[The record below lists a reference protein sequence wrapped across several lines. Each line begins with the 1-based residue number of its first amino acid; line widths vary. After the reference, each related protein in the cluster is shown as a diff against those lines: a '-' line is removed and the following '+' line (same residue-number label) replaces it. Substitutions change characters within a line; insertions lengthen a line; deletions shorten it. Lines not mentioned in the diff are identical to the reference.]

1 MTDQNPATTSPP
13 APTSQQ
19 QFKPP
24 AVMAGGQVAAI
35 VPQNLDDAFRV
46 ATAFHQSGLAPS
58 TFKNAQAVLVAVMA
72 GSELGFAPF
81 QSMQAFAVINGKA
94 AMWGDAIPAL
104 LWSNGFDI
112 TEWFDNEDTPT
123 KAFCKIT
130 RPNGKEIE
138 RTFSLQDAKGAEL
151 IGKAG
156 PWKQYRKRML
166 QMRARA
172 FAARDGASDV
182 LKGLPIYEEVRDT
195 PGGGDGNGQGSGLR
209 ARLKG
214 STTGEGFST
223 AQAEHVDNGAH
234 PADVAANAAAVEA
247 EIEEIKEEAEERDA
261 AAQALAEPE
270 IEGGDP
276 IEFPCD
282 MCGAPAGEDC
292 AEGCPAADDAEE
304 PTGAT
309 QGDEE
314 PEPETTADDDFPG
327 DREPDAPLDNHQPKA
342 DPPADPKPSA
352 PSSTFKA
359 RIAGCRSRLSE
370 ISIPNLTKLKSTWAN
385 AAQLVADLDKADPD
399 ALAELQAF
407 YDDLLAKHEDAA
419 REAGKA
425 Q

>member
-1 MTDQNPATTSPP
+1 MTDQAQEAERTAVAATA
-13 APTSQQ
+13 APQHR
-19 QFKPP
+19 PP
-24 AVMAGGQVAAI
+24 AVIAGGAVAAI

-46 ATAFHQSGLAPS
+46 ATAFHQSGLAPA

-81 QSMQAFAVINGKA
+81 QSMQSFAVINGKA

-104 LWSNGFDI
+104 LWSNGFKLK
-112 TEWFDNEDTPT
+112 EWFDNEDVPT
-123 KAFCKIT
+123 KAFCKVT
-130 RPNGKEIE
+130 RPDGEEIE
-138 RTFSLQDAKGAEL
+138 RTFSLQDAKDADL
-151 IGKAG
+151 LGKAG

-182 LKGLPIYEEVRDT
+182 LKGLPVYEEVRDYQGDL
-195 PGGGDGNGQGSGLR
+195 GGGGGQGQGSGLR

-214 STTGEGFST
+214 GAQTGEGFTT

-247 EIEEIKEEAEERDA
+247 EIEDIKEDAEQRDAEERARAEAEEITDA
-261 AAQALAEPE
+261 
-270 IEGGDP
+270 D
-276 IEFPCD
+276 
-282 MCGAPAGEDC
+282 
-292 AEGCPAADDAEE
+292 ADEAEE

-309 QGDEE
+309 QADAEPDTASEE
-314 PEPETTADDDFPG
+314 GEKVDTAEADDFPG
-327 DREPDAPLDNHQPKA
+327 DRKPDAPKS
-342 DPPADPKPSA
+342 DPPAAPKPSA

-359 RIAGCRSRLSE
+359 RIAGCRQRLTD

-385 AAQLVADLDKADPD
+385 AAQLISDLDKADPD

-407 YDDLLAKHEDAA
+407 YDELLVKHEDAA
-419 REAGKA
+419 KEAGKA
-425 Q
+425 K